1 MLLHWSIKLS
11 SSVAVVFHE
20 VHMDSLIHTSALI
33 HVLFVQLLGDWL
45 SRVPCTLQWVL
56 LMMLH
61 VLLSMFESQTPKFPL
76 PSPFYPRFFLLGDQ
90 VFLFEIFESVS

>member
-1 MLLHWSIKLS
+1 MS

-20 VHMDSLIHTSALI
+20 VHTDSLIDTSALI

-45 SRVPCTLQWVL
+45 NRVPCTLQWVL

-61 VLLSMFESQTPKFPL
+61 ILLSMFESHPPKFPL
-76 PSPFYPRFFLLGDQ
+76 PSPFYPSFFLPGDQ